1 MQQINL
7 RHLNGMSAAS
17 SDTHSGVIFCF
28 LQKQKQKSLYFALS
42 LFIPGFIYFSL
53 TSNLDLLSTNFL
65 TELDGNYWI
74 FLLSKLCN
82 VVGISMQS
90 QFELSKMGVPVVLL
104 WCYLQ
109 AIEHLCEDTT
119 GECKYCDVQGCAG
132 QCIL

>member
-7 RHLNGMSAAS
+7 RHLNGMSAPS
-17 SDTHSGVIFCF
+17 SDTHYGVI
-28 LQKQKQKSLYFALS
+28 YLS
-42 LFIPGFIYFSL
+42 LFIPGYIYFSL